1 MVETALDKT
10 IEKKHRNFI
19 ADIIFRL
26 ITEKPLGTAGFIITV
41 VFLATAIFRTLHCSL
56 RAKSNT
62 WFKCPER
69 AVVTIL
75 ARDR

>member
-41 VFLATAIFRTLHCSL
+41 VFLATAILHLTLL
-56 RAKSNT
+56 LTRQIKYM
-62 WFKCPER
+62 
-69 AVVTIL
+69 V
-75 ARDR
+75 